1 MEGKFTLKELRV
13 QSGLTVKKIADT
25 LKIAPSSYYN
35 YEHGTREMRISQVL
49 ILAEL
54 FEVSEREVI
63 EAQLNSRSSCRQYNL
78 RKH

>member
-1 MEGKFTLKELRV
+1 MGERVTLKELRV

-49 ILAEL
+49 VLAEL

-63 EAQLNSRSSCRQYNL
+63 EAQLNSRSACQQYNQ